1 MSAANK
7 TISLI
12 SGANGGLGLATATAL
27 ARDHGHH
34 VIIGSRNPNNGT
46 KLAKSLT
53 DAGYSASSVQLDLDS
68 ESSILSAVEHLTN
81 TYGRLDVLVNNAAIL
96 IDSTDKA
103 KNTYDLYKQTFSTNI
118 VGTAALTEGLLPLL
132 KKSEHPRLVF
142 VSSRMGSLK
151 LAKDP
156 TSFWYNLDCRS
167 YDASKAALNILALN
181 YARMLTDVANAKVN
195 IVCPGLVATNLHVGV
210 ASGASPEIGA
220 KRIVELAT
228 LPDDGPTA
236 TWSASDEPEI
246 PW

>member
-1 MSAANK
+1 MSTANK

-34 VIIGSRNPNNGT
+34 VIIGSRNPDNGT
-46 KLAKSLT
+46 KVAKSLT
-53 DAGYSASSVQLDLDS
+53 DAGYSASSVQLDLDF
-68 ESSILSAVEHLTN
+68 ESSIVSAVVHITN

-118 VGTAALTEGLLPLL
+118 VGTAALTEGVLPLL
-132 KKSEHPRLVF
+132 RKSQHPRLVF

-181 YARMLTDVANAKVN
+181 YARMLTDVHARVN
-195 IVCPGLVATNLHVGV
+195 IVCPGLVATNLHVAV
-210 ASGASPEIGA
+210 ASGATPEEGA

-236 TWSASDEPEI
+236 TWSARDEPEI